1 LRAAVSAY
9 AVSEDE
15 IDGLP
20 VTVLDASAMRL
31 RAAFAPGTG
40 MIGASLRHRGEEVL
54 GQRGGLAKYAQTG
67 SSMGIP
73 LLYPWAN
80 RLSRME
86 YAVAG
91 REVALDPA
99 RTPLRLDPNGL
110 PIHGLASASPH
121 WEVTETAAEEA
132 GARLGARLD
141 WAAHP
146 DLMAGFPFAHEVRV
160 EVTLAGA
167 TLAIETLLHA
177 NGDDSVPVC
186 FGWHPY
192 VTLPGV
198 ARGEYDVTLPVRRR
212 AVLDERGL
220 PTGQEVA
227 VREAPG
233 PLGER
238 TYDDLYV
245 ELCHPPGFVARGG
258 ARRVEVRFESG
269 YPYAQVYAP
278 PGQDFVCFEPMTAPT
293 DALASGARLRVL
305 APGERYF
312 ARFSITVTDA

>member
-1 LRAAVSAY
+1 MSGY
-9 AVSEDE
+9 AVGEDAIE
-15 IDGLP
+15 GVP
-20 VTVLDASAMRL
+20 VTVLSAARGYL

-80 RLSRME
+80 RLSGME
-86 YAVAG
+86 YSVAG
-91 REVALDPA
+91 REVMLDPE

-121 WEVTETAAEEA
+121 WEVTETAAGEA
-132 GARLGARLD
+132 GARLCARLD
-141 WAAHP
+141 WAAHEE
-146 DLMAGFPFAHEVRV
+146 LMAGFPFAHEVRV
-160 EVTLAGA
+160 EVTLSGA
-167 TLAIETLLHA
+167 TLAVETLLHA
-177 NGDDSVPVC
+177 TADDPVPVC

-220 PTGQEVA
+220 PTGEEVA

-233 PLGER
+233 RLGER

-245 ELCHPPGFVARGG
+245 ELCHPPAFVARGG
-258 ARRVEVRFESG
+258 GRRVEVRFEAG

-278 PGQDFVCFEPMTAPT
+278 AGQDFVCFEPMTAPT
-293 DALASGARLRVL
+293 DALTSGAGLQVL

-312 ARFSITVTDA
+312 ARFSITVTDS